1 MKDIRIL
8 LLSFVL
14 ALVLNVSGQTRD
26 YDFKVLPMGSKI
38 QSEVG
43 ADFYFVT
50 FYIQGIKADV
60 QRKALEKGLNA
71 NPNFK
76 RVRILSN
83 NEFRGFINRELQSK
97 EVRKLLLAQAV
108 DFKIDRQHFKIMG
121 ACHQKTHN

>member
-1 MKDIRIL
+1 MRKMRIL

-26 YDFKVLPMGSKI
+26 YDFKVLPMGNKI
-38 QSEVG
+38 QSEIG
-43 ADFYFVT
+43 EDFYFVT
-50 FYIQGIKADV
+50 FYIQGIKTDV

-76 RVRILSN
+76 QVRILSN
-83 NEFRGFINRELQSK
+83 NEFRGFVNRELQSK
-97 EVRKLLLAQAV
+97 EVRKLLVAQAV

-121 ACHQKTHN
+121 ACHQKTQN